1 MLKRKRRDNS
11 DYDFRLLRTWVNDK
25 LTHGHTSGADQEA
38 IPENFELFQ
47 TGSGDVAGE
56 DVTSILSAPV
66 CFVT

>member
-1 MLKRKRRDNS
+1 M
-11 DYDFRLLRTWVNDK
+11 
-25 LTHGHTSGADQEA
+25 GADQEA

-47 TGSGDVAGE
+47 IGSGDVAGE